1 MTMGV
6 SRATHIGNKKE
17 SKKHWKNTENVI
29 IKQKHIIN

>member
-6 SRATHIGNKKE
+6 SRAKRMGNKKE
-17 SKKHWKNTENVI
+17 SKRHWKNTENLI